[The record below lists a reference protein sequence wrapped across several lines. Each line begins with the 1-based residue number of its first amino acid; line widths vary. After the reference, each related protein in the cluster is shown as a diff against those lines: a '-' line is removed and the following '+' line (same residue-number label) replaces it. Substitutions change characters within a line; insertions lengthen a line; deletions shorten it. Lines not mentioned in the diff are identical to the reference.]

1 MAGLTRG
8 SVLGWL
14 WQVFVW
20 MGKWRDTQT
29 EVTLE
34 GRQPKGVLYLRDESL
49 ETSRRACNKANE
61 ETYTNP
67 LLVNI
72 NLI

>member
-1 MAGLTRG
+1 
-8 SVLGWL
+8 
-14 WQVFVW
+14 

-29 EVTLE
+29 EATLE

-61 ETYTNP
+61 ETYPNP